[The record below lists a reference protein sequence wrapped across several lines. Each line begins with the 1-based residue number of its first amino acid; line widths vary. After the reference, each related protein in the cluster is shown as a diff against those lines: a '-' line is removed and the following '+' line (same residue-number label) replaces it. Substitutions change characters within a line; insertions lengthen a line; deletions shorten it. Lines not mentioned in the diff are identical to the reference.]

1 MSCWRLARRG
11 GHGPDDG
18 DRERLGPRAGAAGG
32 NQQLGRAL
40 RQRRGHD
47 GLDQRRQRLRLLV
60 RERLGHVG
68 ARVPGR
74 RGDDGGS
81 GPVVGGAREDVE
93 LCLAFRGRIRRTRP
107 FVHCE
112 RLAPHRP
119 RDLLQARARRVVLPG
134 EAPRLHLHVRVRAGL
149 HRPDEAVEVGAVERR
164 HLEALRLLVLDAID
178 AAEAVVPIG
187 THGGV
192 GWPVLRPARVV
203 VDHRLVVEI
212 DDVER
217 PVGPDT
223 RLDGPEPE
231 IAAADELRLFAPLL
245 LARRVAHAIRLHELV
260 MHQVDGRLGREVAV
274 APPIGPGAPVVDGA
288 AGRRRELSDQIDL
301 GVGLF
306 LHVVAG

>member
-1 MSCWRLARRG
+1 MMA
-11 GHGPDDG
+11 D
-18 DRERLGPRAGAAGG
+18 
-32 NQQLGRAL
+32 
-40 RQRRGHD
+40 
-47 GLDQRRQRLRLLV
+47 
-60 RERLGHVG
+60 
-68 ARVPGR
+68 
-74 RGDDGGS
+74 S

-93 LCLAFRGRIRRTRP
+93 LRLAFRGRIRRTRP
-107 FVHCE
+107 FVHRE

-149 HRPDEAVEVGAVERR
+149 HRPDEAVEVAAVERR
-164 HLEALRLLVLDAID
+164 HLETLRLLVLDAID
-178 AAEAVVPIG
+178 AAEAVVAIG

-192 GWPVLRPARVV
+192 GGPVLRPARVV

-245 LARRVAHAIRLHELV
+245 LARRVAHAIRPHELV

-301 GVGLF
+301 GVSLF
-306 LHVVAG
+306 LPRRRRIGLLPGDHALVGGRVRHAALGQHVLRQHGVEEHRAARRLGPEDLAVPRDVEAPRVAAAAAVPARTHRRPA